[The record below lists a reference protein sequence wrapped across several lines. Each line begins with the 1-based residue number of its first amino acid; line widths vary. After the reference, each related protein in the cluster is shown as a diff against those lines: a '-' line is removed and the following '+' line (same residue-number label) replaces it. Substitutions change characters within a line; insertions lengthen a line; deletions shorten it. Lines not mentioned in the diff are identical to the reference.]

1 MLSFEAPFSIFCSS
15 QHDCIRKF
23 FVSIRLFISIF
34 SYCKQSYRIQT
45 TKTGGQMYCEISPYK
60 VFEYYLVHP
69 CCSSLELSPSL
80 PPSLPPSLSLSLLL
94 YFHLL
99 ALLLY
104 FYLLIILLYFYLLL
118 LLLFLLS
125 LFCCFH
131 SISRWHVVG
140 RSGARYS
147 TNFYF
152 YYNWWLNYV
161 FFLCVAVWPQMCSF
175 IKENLYA
182 DDTDC
187 LLDPSAHGAL

>member
-1 MLSFEAPFSIFCSS
+1 MKPPFLFSAHLSTIAFVNSSFPFVCLFPSFLIASKATESKPLKQEVRCTV
-15 QHDCIRKF
+15 KF
-23 FVSIRLFISIF
+23 PL
-34 SYCKQSYRIQT
+34 
-45 TKTGGQMYCEISPYK
+45 TK
-60 VFEYYLVHP
+60 YLNITWYILVVLVW
-69 CCSSLELSPSL
+69 SSL
-80 PPSLPPSLSLSLLL
+80 PPSLPLSLLL

-152 YYNWWLNYV
+152 YYN
-161 FFLCVAVWPQMCSF
+161 
-175 IKENLYA
+175 
-182 DDTDC
+182 
-187 LLDPSAHGAL
+187 